1 MEQRTRSFSTEKME
15 SKGSSSNPPP
25 PDMHISPADEC
36 VGSEETQQQ
45 SLGQSD
51 GAQDKNDTQI
61 HAGTS
66 ATLRG
71 TPTPSSTKLCGYL
84 NKQGGPLKAWK
95 SRWFV
100 YEEKSCQLF
109 YYRMAQDINP
119 LGKVDLSRA
128 TFSYP
133 LHGEEG
139 TFHIQTPER
148 TVILKAPNRD
158 AQMYWLQQL
167 QMKRTLYREQHAEHK
182 SIPRPDNHKL
192 ESTPSANNCRVDF
205 LPIVKTPS
213 GLVGEEAA
221 SLPAPGLHSP
231 LNMSIK
237 HPLIELQNTMRSFR
251 NRHSQEIRQ
260 SVFHIDD
267 STDKQK
273 TPSSK
278 TSVLAVPT
286 PSSSQSPESPANA
299 KSEQDLSTISLIKK
313 NSKEKSKSLELKDTS
328 RLQHEKHSLAE
339 EVKAQKELVLLLHNV
354 LEAAQLE
361 KRTCAQFLAAEGEQE
376 RLELIRHGERR
387 AAELRDHLE
396 SLQQE
401 KENLRRD
408 LNQRDAHIAK
418 LQESVQL
425 LMHKNQAKQ
434 EVIVKLS
441 EKLAVCGEDQQCT
454 NGLHSEAIKQITI
467 ENENLKDDLK
477 AYKTQ
482 NQYLNSEIYHLT
494 TLWRKSCEQ
503 EQSLIVKCAV
513 LEANSCQMESRYL
526 GILQKLQDSKEL
538 NPEQREAIKKVV
550 KDAVRAD
557 LSTAVKL
564 NSIRDYDEYG
574 FKIAMDYKVED
585 LKLLAKIQAL
595 EIRSQTLLSQEE
607 CDGPLLAR
615 CAQLLFGRPE
625 GELSSSTELKN
636 LLRTGLPREY
646 RARVW
651 RFMIQTRTKSQKERH
666 PNRYE
671 ELCKKSRTSPHLVPR
686 QIQLDL
692 DRTLT
697 SNQYFSPPSSPLIQK
712 LERVLQAFSWQN
724 PTIGYVQGLNRL
736 AAIALLVLQ
745 DEEDA
750 FWCLVVIVDYIMP
763 PHYYTKDLVG
773 CQADQRVLKDLMS
786 EKLPRLTA
794 HLEALKVDVS
804 LITVEWFL
812 VLFVESLP
820 TRILFK
826 VWDAFL
832 YEGIKVIFRYALALF
847 KYKEEI
853 ILKINDSVEMYQY
866 IRIFPYTIADGRKLT
881 SIAFNDMNPLPMKLL
896 QNRRAAHLE
905 RLHAEIKELE
915 NLRKAYKAEQVQCK
929 DKELDTLASEDE
941 EEESSSHQWCRGRG
955 GP

>member
-1 MEQRTRSFSTEKME
+1 ME
-15 SKGSSSNPPP
+15 SEGSSSTPPP
-25 PDMHISPADEC
+25 VNVHVSPADEC
-36 VGSEETQQQ
+36 VSSEETQQQ
-45 SLGQSD
+45 SLGRSD
-51 GAQDKNDTQI
+51 GDQDKNSIQMHTALPD
-61 HAGTS
+61 GTS

-71 TPTPSSTKLCGYL
+71 THTPSSTKLCGYL
-84 NKQGGPLKAWK
+84 NKQGGPLKVWK

-119 LGKVDLSRA
+119 LGKVDLFCA

-133 LHGEEG
+133 LQGEEG
-139 TFHIQTPER
+139 TFHVQTPER
-148 TVILKAPNRD
+148 TVILKAANRD

-167 QMKRTLYREQHAEHK
+167 QLKRTLYREQDAEHL
-182 SIPRPDNHKL
+182 SIPRPDNRKL
-192 ESTPSANNCRVDF
+192 ESTPSANNCRADF
-205 LPIVKTPS
+205 LPMVKTPS

-221 SLPAPGLHSP
+221 SLPAPGLNSP

-237 HPLIELQNTMRSFR
+237 HPLIELQNTMHSFR

-260 SVFHIDD
+260 SVFHIGDPTD
-267 STDKQK
+267 IQKTASSTTSTVS
-273 TPSSK
+273 TPSSFQN
-278 TSVLAVPT
+278 S
-286 PSSSQSPESPANA
+286 ESPANA
-299 KSEQDLSTISLIKK
+299 RSEHDLATISPIRK
-313 NSKEKSKSLELKDTS
+313 NSKEKSKPLELKDTS
-328 RLQHEKHSLAE
+328 GLQHEKQAE
-339 EVKAQKELVLLLHNV
+339 EVNAQKELVSLLHKV

-376 RLELIRHGERR
+376 HLELLRHGERR

-401 KENLRRD
+401 NENLRRD
-408 LNQRDAHIAK
+408 LNQRDANIAE

-425 LMHKNQAKQ
+425 LIQKNQAKQ
-434 EVIVKLS
+434 EVILKLS
-441 EKLAVCGEDQQCT
+441 EKLAVCGEDKQYT
-454 NGLHSEAIKQITI
+454 SGLRSEALKQLTI

-494 TLWRKSCEQ
+494 TLWRKSSER

-526 GILQKLQDSKEL
+526 GILQKLQESKEL
-538 NPEQREAIKKVV
+538 NPEQREAVKKVV

-557 LSTAVKL
+557 LSTAIKL

-595 EIRSQTLLSQEE
+595 EIRSQNLLNQKE

-651 RFMIQTRTKSQKERH
+651 RFMIQSRNKSLKERH
-666 PNRYE
+666 PDRYQ
-671 ELCKKSRTSPHLVPR
+671 ELCEKSRTSPHLVPR

-697 SNQYFSPPSSPLIQK
+697 SNQYFSPPSSTLIQK

-724 PTIGYVQGLNRL
+724 PTIGYIQGLNRL

-750 FWCLVVIVDYIMP
+750 FWCLVVVVDYIMP
-763 PHYYTKDLVG
+763 HNYYTNDLVG

-866 IRIFPYTIADGRKLT
+866 LRIFPNTIVDGRKLT

-896 QNRRAAHLE
+896 QNRRATHLE

-915 NLRKAYKAEQVQCK
+915 NLRKAYKAEHVQCK
-929 DKELDTLASEDE
+929 EKELDTLASEDE
-941 EEESSSHQWCRGRG
+941 EEV
-955 GP
+955 

>member
-1 MEQRTRSFSTEKME
+1 HRPILCNVFE
-15 SKGSSSNPPP
+15 SGICIPQN
-25 PDMHISPADEC
+25 
-36 VGSEETQQQ
+36 
-45 SLGQSD
+45 
-51 GAQDKNDTQI
+51 I
-61 HAGTS
+61 HAALPDGTS

-71 TPTPSSTKLCGYL
+71 TPTSSSTKLCGYL
-84 NKQGGPLKAWK
+84 NKKGGPLKAWK

-133 LHGEEG
+133 LQGEEG

-148 TVILKAPNRD
+148 TVILKAANRD

-167 QMKRTLYREQHAEHK
+167 QLKRTLYREQHAEH
-182 SIPRPDNHKL
+182 N
-192 ESTPSANNCRVDF
+192 
-205 LPIVKTPS
+205 
-213 GLVGEEAA
+213 
-221 SLPAPGLHSP
+221 
-231 LNMSIK
+231 
-237 HPLIELQNTMRSFR
+237 FR
-251 NRHSQEIRQ
+251 KRHSQEIRQ

-267 STDKQK
+267 PTDKQK

-278 TSVLAVPT
+278 TSSKCHNFLTRKIINNCFKLKCSWPPSFSALEVPT
-286 PSSSQSPESPANA
+286 PSSSQGPESPANA
-299 KSEQDLSTISLIKK
+299 RSEEDLSTISSVRKS
-313 NSKEKSKSLELKDTS
+313 SKETSKSLDLKDTS
-328 RLQHEKHSLAE
+328 RLQHEKLYLAE
-339 EVKAQKELVLLLHNV
+339 EVKAQKELVLLLHKV

-376 RLELIRHGERR
+376 RLELLRHGERR
-387 AAELRDHLE
+387 AAELRDQLE

-401 KENLRRD
+401 NENLRRD
-408 LNQRDAHIAK
+408 LNQRDAHIAE

-434 EVIVKLS
+434 EVILKLS
-441 EKLAVCGEDQQCT
+441 EKFHDCNFTLSPNMIISLFQ
-454 NGLHSEAIKQITI
+454 
-467 ENENLKDDLK
+467 DDLK

-513 LEANSCQMESRYL
+513 LEANSCQKESRYL
-526 GILQKLQDSKEL
+526 GILQKLQESKEL
-538 NPEQREAIKKVV
+538 NPEQREAVKKVV

-564 NSIRDYDEYG
+564 NSFPTFHRDYDEYG
-574 FKIAMDYKVED
+574 FRIAMDYKVED

-595 EIRSQTLLSQEE
+595 EIRSQTLLNQEE

-615 CAQLLFGRPE
+615 CAQLLFGRAE

-651 RFMIQTRTKSQKERH
+651 RFMIQTRTKSLKERH
-666 PNRYE
+666 PNCYQ
-671 ELCKKSRTSPHLVPR
+671 ELCEKSRTSPHLVPR

-697 SNQYFSPPSSPLIQK
+697 SNQYFSPPSNPLIQK

-736 AAIALLVLQ
+736 AAIALLILQ

-750 FWCLVVIVDYIMP
+750 FWCLEILFTIPDFQYGLKLL
-763 PHYYTKDLVG
+763 YTT
-773 CQADQRVLKDLMS
+773 ADQRVLKDLMS

-794 HLEALKVDVS
+794 HLEVLKVDVS

-820 TRILFK
+820 ARILFK

-866 IRIFPYTIADGRKLT
+866 LRIFPYTIADGRKLT

-915 NLRKAYKAEQVQCK
+915 KLRKAYRAEQVQCK

-941 EEESSSHQWCRGRG
+941 EEV
-955 GP
+955 

>member
-1 MEQRTRSFSTEKME
+1 SGQLSSARGATGGSVPCSMALQPWVMRVEE
-15 SKGSSSNPPP
+15 SAVHSLPPT
-25 PDMHISPADEC
+25 HNSC
-36 VGSEETQQQ
+36 
-45 SLGQSD
+45 
-51 GAQDKNDTQI
+51 
-61 HAGTS
+61 
-66 ATLRG
+66 R
-71 TPTPSSTKLCGYL
+71 TKLCGYL

-119 LGKVDLSRA
+119 LGKVDLFCA

-133 LHGEEG
+133 LQGEEG
-139 TFHIQTPER
+139 TFHVQTPER
-148 TVILKAPNRD
+148 TVILKAANRD

-167 QMKRTLYREQHAEHK
+167 QLKRTLYREQHAEHL

-192 ESTPSANNCRVDF
+192 ESTPS
-205 LPIVKTPS
+205 
-213 GLVGEEAA
+213 
-221 SLPAPGLHSP
+221 
-231 LNMSIK
+231 
-237 HPLIELQNTMRSFR
+237 
-251 NRHSQEIRQ
+251 
-260 SVFHIDD
+260 
-267 STDKQK
+267 
-273 TPSSK
+273 
-278 TSVLAVPT
+278 
-286 PSSSQSPESPANA
+286 
-299 KSEQDLSTISLIKK
+299 
-313 NSKEKSKSLELKDTS
+313 
-328 RLQHEKHSLAE
+328 
-339 EVKAQKELVLLLHNV
+339 ELVSLLHKV

-376 RLELIRHGERR
+376 HLELLRHGERR

-401 KENLRRD
+401 NENLRRD
-408 LNQRDAHIAK
+408 LNQRDANIAE

-425 LMHKNQAKQ
+425 LIQKNQAKQ
-434 EVIVKLS
+434 EVILKLS
-441 EKLAVCGEDQQCT
+441 EKLAVCGEDKQYT
-454 NGLHSEAIKQITI
+454 SGLRSEALKQLTI

-494 TLWRKSCEQ
+494 TLWRKSSER

-526 GILQKLQDSKEL
+526 GILQKLQESKEL
-538 NPEQREAIKKVV
+538 NPEQREAVKKVV

-557 LSTAVKL
+557 LSTAIKL

-595 EIRSQTLLSQEE
+595 EIRSQNLLNQEE

-625 GELSSSTELKN
+625 GELTSSTELKN

-651 RFMIQTRTKSQKERH
+651 RFMIQSRNKSLKERH
-666 PNRYE
+666 PDRYQ
-671 ELCKKSRTSPHLVPR
+671 ELCEKSRTSPHLVPR

-697 SNQYFSPPSSPLIQK
+697 SNQYFSPPSSTLIQK

-724 PTIGYVQGLNRL
+724 PTIGYIQGLNRL

-750 FWCLVVIVDYIMP
+750 FWCLVVVVDYIMP
-763 PHYYTKDLVG
+763 HNYYTNDLVG

-812 VLFVESLP
+812 VLFIESLP

-832 YEGIKVIFRYALALF
+832 YEGLKVIFRYALALF

-853 ILKINDSVEMYQY
+853 ILKINDSAEMYQY
-866 IRIFPYTIADGRKLT
+866 LRIFPNTIVDGRKLT

-896 QNRRAAHLE
+896 QNRRATHLE

-915 NLRKAYKAEQVQCK
+915 NLRKAYKAEHVQCK
-929 DKELDTLASEDE
+929 EKELDTLASEDE
-941 EEESSSHQWCRGRG
+941 EEV
-955 GP
+955 

>member
-1 MEQRTRSFSTEKME
+1 ME
-15 SKGSSSNPPP
+15 SEGSSSTPPP
-25 PDMHISPADEC
+25 ANVHVSPADEC
-36 VGSEETQQQ
+36 VSSEETQQQ
-45 SLGQSD
+45 SLGRLD
-51 GAQDKNDTQI
+51 GAQDKNGTQM
-61 HAGTS
+61 HAALPDGTS

-100 YEEKSCQLF
+100 YEEKSCH
-109 YYRMAQDINP
+109 P
-119 LGKVDLSRA
+119 LGKVDLFCA

-133 LHGEEG
+133 LQGEEG
-139 TFHIQTPER
+139 TFIQTPER
-148 TVILKAPNRD
+148 TVILKAANRD

-167 QMKRTLYREQHAEHK
+167 QLKRTLYREQHAEHL
-182 SIPRPDNHKL
+182 SIPRPDDHKL
-192 ESTPSANNCRVDF
+192 ESTPSANNCRGKRLKV
-205 LPIVKTPS
+205 IYCI
-213 GLVGEEAA
+213 
-221 SLPAPGLHSP
+221 
-231 LNMSIK
+231 M
-237 HPLIELQNTMRSFR
+237 
-251 NRHSQEIRQ
+251 EITL
-260 SVFHIDD
+260 FM
-267 STDKQK
+267 KC
-273 TPSSK
+273 
-278 TSVLAVPT
+278 
-286 PSSSQSPESPANA
+286 
-299 KSEQDLSTISLIKK
+299 DLRE
-313 NSKEKSKSLELKDTS
+313 N
-328 RLQHEKHSLAE
+328 
-339 EVKAQKELVLLLHNV
+339 ELVSLLHKV

-376 RLELIRHGERR
+376 RLELLRHGERR

-396 SLQQE
+396 SRQQE
-401 KENLRRD
+401 NENLRRD
-408 LNQRDAHIAK
+408 LNQRDAHIAE

-425 LMHKNQAKQ
+425 LIQKNQSKQ
-434 EVIVKLS
+434 EVILKLS
-441 EKLAVCGEDQQCT
+441 EKLAVCGEDKQCS
-454 NGLHSEAIKQITI
+454 NGLRSE
-467 ENENLKDDLK
+467 DDLK

-482 NQYLNSEIYHLT
+482 NQYLNSEIYHLM
-494 TLWRKSCEQ
+494 TLWRKSSER

-513 LEANSCQMESRYL
+513 LEANSSQMESRYL
-526 GILQKLQDSKEL
+526 GILQKLQESKEL
-538 NPEQREAIKKVV
+538 NPEQREAVKKVV

-564 NSIRDYDEYG
+564 NSFPTFHRDYDEYG
-574 FKIAMDYKVED
+574 FKIAMDYKIED

-595 EIRSQTLLSQEE
+595 EIRSQNLLNQEE

-625 GELSSSTELKN
+625 GELSSSTEFKN
-636 LLRTGLPREY
+636 LLRMGLPREY
-646 RARVW
+646 RARAW
-651 RFMIQTRTKSQKERH
+651 RFMIQTRTKSLKELH
-666 PNRYE
+666 PDRYQ
-671 ELCKKSRTSPHLVPR
+671 ELCEKSRTSPHLVPR

-763 PHYYTKDLVG
+763 HNYYTKDLVG
-773 CQADQRVLKDLMS
+773 CQADQCVLKDLMS

-832 YEGIKVIFRYALALF
+832 YEGLKVIFRYALPLF
-847 KYKEEI
+847 KYREEG

-866 IRIFPYTIADGRKLT
+866 LRIFPNTIVDGRKLT

-896 QNRRAAHLE
+896 QNRRATHLE

-915 NLRKAYKAEQVQCK
+915 NLRTAYKAEHVQCK

-941 EEESSSHQWCRGRG
+941 EEV
-955 GP
+955 

>member
-1 MEQRTRSFSTEKME
+1 ME
-15 SKGSSSNPPP
+15 SNGSSNMPPP
-25 PDMHISPADEC
+25 PDVHVSPADEC

-45 SLGQSD
+45 RLGQSD

-61 HAGTS
+61 HAALPDGTS

-71 TPTPSSTKLCGYL
+71 TPTSSSTKLCGYL

-133 LHGEEG
+133 LQGEEG

-148 TVILKAPNRD
+148 TVILKAANRD

-167 QMKRTLYREQHAEHK
+167 QLKRTLYREQHAEHK
-182 SIPRPDNHKL
+182 SISSPDKHKL
-192 ESTPSANNCRVDF
+192 ESSPSANNCHADF

-221 SLPAPGLHSP
+221 SLPAPGLNSP

-237 HPLIELQNTMRSFR
+237 HPLIELQNTMHSFR
-251 NRHSQEIRQ
+251 KRHSQEIRQ

-267 STDKQK
+267 PTDKQK

-278 TSVLAVPT
+278 TSTLEVPT
-286 PSSSQSPESPANA
+286 PSSSQGPESPANA
-299 KSEQDLSTISLIKK
+299 RSEEDLSTISSVRKS
-313 NSKEKSKSLELKDTS
+313 SKETSKSLDLKDTS
-328 RLQHEKHSLAE
+328 RLQHEKLYLAE
-339 EVKAQKELVLLLHNV
+339 EVKAQKELVLLLHKV

-376 RLELIRHGERR
+376 RLELLRHGERR
-387 AAELRDHLE
+387 AAELRDQLE

-401 KENLRRD
+401 NENLRRD
-408 LNQRDAHIAK
+408 LNQRDAHIAE

-434 EVIVKLS
+434 EVILKLS
-441 EKLAVCGEDQQCT
+441 EKFVVFGEDQHCT
-454 NGLHSEAIKQITI
+454 NGLQSEALKQLTI

-513 LEANSCQMESRYL
+513 LEANSCQKESRYL
-526 GILQKLQDSKEL
+526 GILQKLQESKEL
-538 NPEQREAIKKVV
+538 NPEQREAVKKVV

-564 NSIRDYDEYG
+564 NSVRDYDEYG
-574 FKIAMDYKVED
+574 FRIAMDYKVED

-595 EIRSQTLLSQEE
+595 EIRSQTLLNQEE

-615 CAQLLFGRPE
+615 CAQLLFGRAE

-651 RFMIQTRTKSQKERH
+651 RFMIQTRTKSLKERH
-666 PNRYE
+666 PNCYQ
-671 ELCKKSRTSPHLVPR
+671 ELCEKSRTSPHLVPR

-697 SNQYFSPPSSPLIQK
+697 SNQYFSPPSNPLIQK

-736 AAIALLVLQ
+736 AAIALLILQ

-750 FWCLVVIVDYIMP
+750 FWCLEVIVDYIMP

-820 TRILFK
+820 ARILFK

-866 IRIFPYTIADGRKLT
+866 LRIFPYTIADGRKLT

-896 QNRRAAHLE
+896 QNRRATHLE

-915 NLRKAYKAEQVQCK
+915 KLRKAYRAEQVQCK

-941 EEESSSHQWCRGRG
+941 EEV
-955 GP
+955 

>member
-1 MEQRTRSFSTEKME
+1 ME
-15 SKGSSSNPPP
+15 SEGNSRNPPL
-25 PDMHISPADEC
+25 PDVHITPADEC
-36 VGSEETQQQ
+36 VSSEETPKQ
-45 SLGQSD
+45 SLSHSD
-51 GAQDKNDTQI
+51 EAQDKKDTQI
-61 HAGTS
+61 NAAESDGTS

-71 TPTPSSTKLCGYL
+71 TPTPPNTKLCGYL
-84 NKQGGPLKAWK
+84 NKQGGPLRAWK

-133 LHGEEG
+133 LQGEEG

-148 TVILKAPNRD
+148 TVILKAHNKD
-158 AQMYWLQQL
+158 ARMYWLQQL
-167 QMKRTLYREQHAEHK
+167 QLKRTLYREQHAELQ

-192 ESTPSANNCRVDF
+192 ESTPSANNCRADF
-205 LPIVKTPS
+205 LPMVKTPS

-221 SLPAPGLHSP
+221 SLPAPGLNNP

-237 HPLIELQNTMRSFR
+237 HPLIELQNTINSFR

-267 STDKQK
+267 PTDTQK

-278 TSVLAVPT
+278 TSTLAAPT
-286 PSSSQSPESPANA
+286 PSSSQSPESPAR
-299 KSEQDLSTISLIKK
+299 SEKDLSTILPVRK
-313 NSKEKSKSLELKDTS
+313 NSKETKELKDTS
-328 RLQHEKHSLAE
+328 RLQHEKLFLAE
-339 EVKAQKELVLLLHNV
+339 EVKAQKELVLLLHKV

-361 KRTCAQFLAAEGEQE
+361 KRTCSQFLAAEGEQE
-376 RLELIRHGERR
+376 RLELLRHGERR

-401 KENLRRD
+401 NENLRRD
-408 LNQRDAHIAK
+408 LKQRDAQIAA
-418 LQESVQL
+418 LQESIQL
-425 LMHKNQAKQ
+425 LVQKNQTKQ

-441 EKLAVCGEDQQCT
+441 EKLAVCGEDQQST
-454 NGLHSEAIKQITI
+454 SGLQSEALKQLTV

-494 TLWRKSCEQ
+494 TLWRKSSEQ

-526 GILQKLQDSKEL
+526 GILQTLQDSKEL
-538 NPEQREAIKKVV
+538 NPEQREAVKKVV

-574 FKIAMDYKVED
+574 FKIAMDYRVED
-585 LKLLAKIQAL
+585 LKLLAKIQPF
-595 EIRSQTLLSQEE
+595 EIRSQNLLNQEE
-607 CDGPLLAR
+607 CDGAFLAR
-615 CAQLLFGRPE
+615 CTQLLFGRPE

-651 RFMIQTRTKSQKERH
+651 RFMIQTRTKSLKERH
-666 PNRYE
+666 PVRYQ
-671 ELCKKSRTSPHLVPR
+671 ELCEKSRTSPHLVPR

-697 SNQYFSPPSSPLIQK
+697 SNQFFSPPSSPLIQK
-712 LERVLQAFSWQN
+712 LERE
-724 PTIGYVQGLNRL
+724 
-736 AAIALLVLQ
+736 
-745 DEEDA
+745 EEDA
-750 FWCLVVIVDYIMP
+750 FWCLVVIVEYIMP
-763 PHYYTKDLVG
+763 QNYYTKDLVG

-794 HLEALKVDVS
+794 HLEALKVDIS

-812 VLFVESLP
+812 VLFVECLS

-847 KYKEEI
+847 KYREEA
-853 ILKINDSVEMYQY
+853 ILKINDSSEMYQY
-866 IRIFPYTIADGRKLT
+866 LRIFPSTIADGRKLT

-915 NLRKAYKAEQVQCK
+915 NLRKAYKAEHVQCK

-941 EEESSSHQWCRGRG
+941 EEV
-955 GP
+955 

>member
-1 MEQRTRSFSTEKME
+1 ME
-15 SKGSSSNPPP
+15 SEGSSRTSPPVNV
-25 PDMHISPADEC
+25 HVSPADEC
-36 VGSEETQQQ
+36 DGSEETQQQ
-45 SLGQSD
+45 SLGRSD
-51 GAQDKNDTQI
+51 GDQDKNSIQMHTALPD
-61 HAGTS
+61 GTS

-119 LGKVDLSRA
+119 LGKVDLFCA

-133 LHGEEG
+133 LQGEEG
-139 TFHIQTPER
+139 TFHVQTPER
-148 TVILKAPNRD
+148 TVILKAANRD

-167 QMKRTLYREQHAEHK
+167 QLKRTLYREQHAEHL

-192 ESTPSANNCRVDF
+192 ESTPSANNCRADF
-205 LPIVKTPS
+205 LPMVKTPS

-221 SLPAPGLHSP
+221 SLPAPGLNSP

-237 HPLIELQNTMRSFR
+237 HPLIELQNTMHSFR

-260 SVFHIDD
+260 SVFHIGDP
-267 STDKQK
+267 TDIQK
-273 TPSSK
+273 TASST
-278 TSVLAVPT
+278 TSTVST
-286 PSSSQSPESPANA
+286 PSSSQSSESPANA
-299 KSEQDLSTISLIKK
+299 RSEHDLATISPIRK
-313 NSKEKSKSLELKDTS
+313 NSKEKSKPLELKDTS
-328 RLQHEKHSLAE
+328 RLQHEKQAE
-339 EVKAQKELVLLLHNV
+339 EVNAQKELVSLLHKV

-376 RLELIRHGERR
+376 HLELLRHGERR
-387 AAELRDHLE
+387 VAELQDHLE

-401 KENLRRD
+401 NENLRRD
-408 LNQRDAHIAK
+408 LNQRDANIAE

-425 LMHKNQAKQ
+425 LIQKNQAKQ
-434 EVIVKLS
+434 EVILKLS
-441 EKLAVCGEDQQCT
+441 EKLAVCGEDKQCT
-454 NGLHSEAIKQITI
+454 NGLRSEALKQLTI

-494 TLWRKSCEQ
+494 TLWRKSSER

-526 GILQKLQDSKEL
+526 GILQKLQESKEL
-538 NPEQREAIKKVV
+538 NPEQREAVKKVV

-557 LSTAVKL
+557 LSTAIKL

-595 EIRSQTLLSQEE
+595 EIRSQNLLNQEE

-625 GELSSSTELKN
+625 GELTSSTELKN

-651 RFMIQTRTKSQKERH
+651 RFMIQSRNKSLKERH
-666 PNRYE
+666 PDRYQ
-671 ELCKKSRTSPHLVPR
+671 ELCEKSRTSPHLVPR

-697 SNQYFSPPSSPLIQK
+697 SNQYFSPPSSTLIQK

-724 PTIGYVQGLNRL
+724 PTIGYIQGLNRL

-750 FWCLVVIVDYIMP
+750 FWCLVVVVDYIMP
-763 PHYYTKDLVG
+763 HNYYTNDLVG

-866 IRIFPYTIADGRKLT
+866 LRIFPNTIVDGRKLT

-896 QNRRAAHLE
+896 QNRRATHLE

-915 NLRKAYKAEQVQCK
+915 NLRKAYKAEHVQCK
-929 DKELDTLASEDE
+929 EKELDTLASEDE
-941 EEESSSHQWCRGRG
+941 EEV
-955 GP
+955 

>member
-1 MEQRTRSFSTEKME
+1 ME
-15 SKGSSSNPPP
+15 SDGSSSTPSP
-25 PDMHISPADEC
+25 PDVHVSPADEC

-45 SLGQSD
+45 RLGRSD

-61 HAGTS
+61 HAALPDETS
-66 ATLRG
+66 TPLRG
-71 TPTPSSTKLCGYL
+71 TPTSSSTKLCGYL

-133 LHGEEG
+133 LQEEEG

-148 TVILKAPNRD
+148 TVILKAANRD

-167 QMKRTLYREQHAEHK
+167 QLKRTLYREQHAEHK
-182 SIPRPDNHKL
+182 SISRPDNHKL
-192 ESTPSANNCRVDF
+192 ESTPLANNCHADF

-221 SLPAPGLHSP
+221 SLPAPGLNSP

-278 TSVLAVPT
+278 TSTLAVPT
-286 PSSSQSPESPANA
+286 ASSSQSPESPSNA
-299 KSEQDLSTISLIKK
+299 RSEQDLSTISTIRKS
-313 NSKEKSKSLELKDTS
+313 SKETSKSLELKDTS
-328 RLQHEKHSLAE
+328 RLQHEKLYLAE
-339 EVKAQKELVLLLHNV
+339 EVKAQKELVLLLHKV

-361 KRTCAQFLAAEGEQE
+361 KRTCAQFLASEGEQE
-376 RLELIRHGERR
+376 RLELLRHGERR

-401 KENLRRD
+401 NENLRRD
-408 LNQRDAHIAK
+408 LNQRDAHIAE

-425 LMHKNQAKQ
+425 LMYKNQAKQ
-434 EVIVKLS
+434 EMILKLS
-441 EKLAVCGEDQQCT
+441 EKLAVCGEDQHCS
-454 NGLHSEAIKQITI
+454 NGLRSEALKQLTI

-494 TLWRKSCEQ
+494 TLWRKSCAQ

-513 LEANSCQMESRYL
+513 LEASSSQMESRYL
-526 GILQKLQDSKEL
+526 EILQKLQENKEL
-538 NPEQREAIKKVV
+538 NPEQREAVKKVV

-574 FKIAMDYKVED
+574 FRIAMDYKVED
-585 LKLLAKIQAL
+585 LKLLAKIQGL
-595 EIRSQTLLSQEE
+595 EIRSQAPLNQEE

-636 LLRTGLPREY
+636 HLRTGLPREY

-651 RFMIQTRTKSQKERH
+651 RFMIQTRTKSLKERH
-666 PNRYE
+666 PDCYQ
-671 ELCKKSRTSPHLVPR
+671 ELCEKSRTSPHLVPR

-736 AAIALLVLQ
+736 AAIALLILQ

-750 FWCLVVIVDYIMP
+750 FWCLEVIVDYIMP

-773 CQADQRVLKDLMS
+773 CQADQHVLKDLMS

-812 VLFVESLP
+812 VLFVDSLP

-847 KYKEEI
+847 KYNEEI
-853 ILKINDSVEMYQY
+853 ILKINDSVEMYQFL
-866 IRIFPYTIADGRKLT
+866 RIFPYTIADGRKLT

-915 NLRKAYKAEQVQCK
+915 NLRKAFKAEQVQCK

-941 EEESSSHQWCRGRG
+941 EEV
-955 GP
+955 

>member
-1 MEQRTRSFSTEKME
+1 ME
-15 SKGSSSNPPP
+15 SDGSSSTPPP
-25 PDMHISPADEC
+25 PDMHVSPADEC
-36 VGSEETQQQ
+36 VGSDETQQQ
-45 SLGQSD
+45 SLGRSD
-51 GAQDKNDTQI
+51 GAQGKNDTQI
-61 HAGTS
+61 HAAFPDGTS

-71 TPTPSSTKLCGYL
+71 TPTSSSTKLCGYL

-133 LHGEEG
+133 LQGEEG

-148 TVILKAPNRD
+148 TVILKAANRD

-167 QMKRTLYREQHAEHK
+167 QLKRTLYREQHAEHK
-182 SIPRPDNHKL
+182 SISKPDNHKL
-192 ESTPSANNCRVDF
+192 ESTPSANNCHADF

-221 SLPAPGLHSP
+221 SLPAPGLNSP

-237 HPLIELQNTMRSFR
+237 HPLIGLQNTVHSFR

-278 TSVLAVPT
+278 TSTLAVPT
-286 PSSSQSPESPANA
+286 SSSSQSPESPANA
-299 KSEQDLSTISLIKK
+299 RSEQDLSTISPIRKS
-313 NSKEKSKSLELKDTS
+313 SKEKSTSLELKDTS
-328 RLQHEKHSLAE
+328 RLQHEKLYLAE
-339 EVKAQKELVLLLHNV
+339 EVRAQKELVLLLHKV

-376 RLELIRHGERR
+376 RLELLRHGERR
-387 AAELRDHLE
+387 AAELQDHLE

-401 KENLRRD
+401 NENLRRD
-408 LNQRDAHIAK
+408 LNQRDAHITE

-454 NGLHSEAIKQITI
+454 NGLQSEALKQLTI

-526 GILQKLQDSKEL
+526 GILQKLQESKEL
-538 NPEQREAIKKVV
+538 NPEQREAVKKVV

-557 LSTAVKL
+557 LSTAIKL

-574 FKIAMDYKVED
+574 FTIAMDYKVED

-595 EIRSQTLLSQEE
+595 EIRSQALLNQEE

-651 RFMIQTRTKSQKERH
+651 RFIIQTRTKSLKDRQ
-666 PNRYE
+666 PDRYQ
-671 ELCKKSRTSPHLVPR
+671 ELCEKSRTSPHLVPR

-697 SNQYFSPPSSPLIQK
+697 SNQYFSPPSSHLIQK

-853 ILKINDSVEMYQY
+853 ILKIDDSVEMYQY
-866 IRIFPYTIADGRKLT
+866 LRIFPYTIADGRKLT

-929 DKELDTLASEDE
+929 DKEMDTLASEDE
-941 EEESSSHQWCRGRG
+941 EEV
-955 GP
+955 

>member
-1 MEQRTRSFSTEKME
+1 ML
-15 SKGSSSNPPP
+15 N
-25 PDMHISPADEC
+25 ISP
-36 VGSEETQQQ
+36 
-45 SLGQSD
+45 
-51 GAQDKNDTQI
+51 
-61 HAGTS
+61 
-66 ATLRG
+66 
-71 TPTPSSTKLCGYL
+71 
-84 NKQGGPLKAWK
+84 
-95 SRWFV
+95 
-100 YEEKSCQLF
+100 
-109 YYRMAQDINP
+109 
-119 LGKVDLSRA
+119 
-128 TFSYP
+128 YP
-133 LHGEEG
+133 D
-139 TFHIQTPER
+139 QT
-148 TVILKAPNRD
+148 TTNWKAPHQHTTAAEGVYTGNV
-158 AQMYWLQQL
+158 
-167 QMKRTLYREQHAEHK
+167 RTG
-182 SIPRPDNHKL
+182 NHSQT
-192 ESTPSANNCRVDF
+192 STDF

-221 SLPAPGLHSP
+221 SLPAPGFNSP

-237 HPLIELQNTMRSFR
+237 HPLIELQNTMHSFR

-267 STDKQK
+267 SQTDHQK
-273 TPSSK
+273 APSSK
-278 TSVLAVPT
+278 TSTLAVPT
-286 PSSSQSPESPANA
+286 PSSSQSAESPANA
-299 KSEQDLSTISLIKK
+299 KSEQDLSTISPIRKS
-313 NSKEKSKSLELKDTS
+313 SKEKDTS
-328 RLQHEKHSLAE
+328 RLQHEKLSMAE
-339 EVKAQKELVLLLHNV
+339 EVKAQKELVLLLHKV

-361 KRTCAQFLAAEGEQE
+361 KRTCAQFLAAEGDQE
-376 RLELIRHGERR
+376 RLELLRHGERR
-387 AAELRDHLE
+387 SAELRDHLE

-401 KENLRRD
+401 NDNLRRE
-408 LNQRDAHIAK
+408 LNQRDAHIVE

-441 EKLAVCGEDQQCT
+441 EKLAVCGEDQQCA
-454 NGLHSEAIKQITI
+454 NGLRSEALKQLTI
-467 ENENLKDDLK
+467 ENDNLKDDLK

-513 LEANSCQMESRYL
+513 LETNNCQMESRYL
-526 GILQKLQDSKEL
+526 GILQKLQESKEL
-538 NPEQREAIKKVV
+538 NPEQREAVKKVV

-557 LSTAVKL
+557 MSTAAKL
-564 NSIRDYDEYG
+564 TSIRDYDEYG
-574 FKIAMDYKVED
+574 FKTAMDYRVED

-595 EIRSQTLLSQEE
+595 EIRSQTLLNQEE
-607 CDGPLLAR
+607 CDGPQLAR
-615 CAQLLFGRPE
+615 CTQLLSGRPE

-651 RFMIQTRTKSQKERH
+651 RFMIQTRTKSLKERH
-666 PNRYE
+666 PDRYQ
-671 ELCKKSRTSPHLVPR
+671 ELCEKSRTSPHLVPR

-697 SNQYFSPPSSPLIQK
+697 SNQYFCPPSSPLIQK

-763 PHYYTKDLVG
+763 SNYYTKDLVG

-812 VLFVESLP
+812 VLFVENLP
-820 TRILFK
+820 TRILLK

-853 ILKINDSVEMYQY
+853 ILKINDISEMYQY
-866 IRIFPYTIADGRKLT
+866 LRIFPYTIADGRKLT
-881 SIAFNDMNPLPMKLL
+881 GIAFNDMNPLPMKLL

-929 DKELDTLASEDE
+929 NKELDTLASEDE
-941 EEESSSHQWCRGRG
+941 EEV
-955 GP
+955 

>member
-1 MEQRTRSFSTEKME
+1 MLLLLMN
-15 SKGSSSNPPP
+15 SS
-25 PDMHISPADEC
+25 
-36 VGSEETQQQ
+36 VV
-45 SLGQSD
+45 SLCL
-51 GAQDKNDTQI
+51 I
-61 HAGTS
+61 
-66 ATLRG
+66 
-71 TPTPSSTKLCGYL
+71 
-84 NKQGGPLKAWK
+84 
-95 SRWFV
+95 
-100 YEEKSCQLF
+100 
-109 YYRMAQDINP
+109 YRN
-119 LGKVDLSRA
+119 
-128 TFSYP
+128 
-133 LHGEEG
+133 
-139 TFHIQTPER
+139 
-148 TVILKAPNRD
+148 TV
-158 AQMYWLQQL
+158 
-167 QMKRTLYREQHAEHK
+167 H
-182 SIPRPDNHKL
+182 
-192 ESTPSANNCRVDF
+192 
-205 LPIVKTPS
+205 
-213 GLVGEEAA
+213 
-221 SLPAPGLHSP
+221 
-231 LNMSIK
+231 
-237 HPLIELQNTMRSFR
+237 SFR

-278 TSVLAVPT
+278 TSTLAVPT
-286 PSSSQSPESPANA
+286 SSSSQSPESPANA
-299 KSEQDLSTISLIKK
+299 RSEHDLSTISPIRKS
-313 NSKEKSKSLELKDTS
+313 SKEKSTSLELKDTS
-328 RLQHEKHSLAE
+328 RLQHEKLYLAE
-339 EVKAQKELVLLLHNV
+339 EVKAQKELVLLLHKV

-376 RLELIRHGERR
+376 RLELLRHGEQR
-387 AAELRDHLE
+387 AAELQDHLE

-401 KENLRRD
+401 NENLRRD
-408 LNQRDAHIAK
+408 LNQRDAHIAE

-454 NGLHSEAIKQITI
+454 NGLQSEALKQLTI

-477 AYKTQ
+477 AHKTQ

-538 NPEQREAIKKVV
+538 NPEQREVVKKVV
-550 KDAVRAD
+550 KDAVRSD
-557 LSTAVKL
+557 LRTAVKL

-574 FKIAMDYKVED
+574 FTIAMDYKIED

-595 EIRSQTLLSQEE
+595 EIRSQALLNQEE

-651 RFMIQTRTKSQKERH
+651 RFIIQTRTKSLKERQ
-666 PNRYE
+666 PDRYQ
-671 ELCKKSRTSPHLVPR
+671 ELCEKSRTSPHLVPR

-853 ILKINDSVEMYQY
+853 ILKIDDSVEMYQY
-866 IRIFPYTIADGRKLT
+866 LRIFPYTIADGRKLT

-941 EEESSSHQWCRGRG
+941 EEV
-955 GP
+955 

>member
-1 MEQRTRSFSTEKME
+1 ME
-15 SKGSSSNPPP
+15 STGSSSTLPPP
-25 PDMHISPADEC
+25 PDMHVSLVGEC
-36 VGSEETQQQ
+36 VGAEENQQQ

-51 GAQDKNDTQI
+51 GAQAKEVTDI
-61 HAGTS
+61 HAAQPDGTS
-66 ATLRG
+66 ATFRRAHVQSG
-71 TPTPSSTKLCGYL
+71 SKLCGYL

-95 SRWFV
+95 SRWFA

-133 LHGEEG
+133 LQGEEG

-148 TVILKAPNRD
+148 TFILKAANRD
-158 AQMYWLQQL
+158 TQMYWLQQL
-167 QMKRTLYREQHAEHK
+167 QLKRALFREKHAEHQ
-182 SIPRPDNHKL
+182 SMPRPDNL
-192 ESTPSANNCRVDF
+192 TVESTPSANCPANF
-205 LPIVKTPS
+205 LPMVKTPS

-221 SLPAPGLHSP
+221 SLPAPGLNNP

-237 HPLIELQNTMRSFR
+237 HPLIELQNTMHSFR
-251 NRHSQEIRQ
+251 NRQSQEIRQ

-267 STDKQK
+267 PNDNQK

-278 TSVLAVPT
+278 THTLSVPT
-286 PSSSQSPESPANA
+286 PRSSQTPESPSNA
-299 KSEQDLSTISLIKK
+299 RCVDLHKNNPSTVSQNRKSW
-313 NSKEKSKSLELKDTS
+313 KEKFQPLELDRS
-328 RLQHEKHSLAE
+328 QLQHEKLSLAE
-339 EVKAQKELVLLLHNV
+339 EVKAQKELVLLLHKV
-354 LEAAQLE
+354 LEDAQLE

-376 RLELIRHGERR
+376 RLELLRHGERR
-387 AAELRDHLE
+387 AAKLRDHLE

-401 KENLRRD
+401 NENLRRD
-408 LNQRDAHIAK
+408 LNQRDSHVAE

-434 EVIVKLS
+434 EVILKLS
-441 EKLAVCGEDQQCT
+441 EKLAACGEDQHCT
-454 NGLHSEAIKQITI
+454 NGLETETFKQLTL
-467 ENENLKDDLK
+467 ENMHLKDDLK

-482 NQYLNSEIYHLT
+482 NQYLNSEIYQLT
-494 TLWRKSCEQ
+494 TLWRKSSEQ

-513 LEANSCQMESRYL
+513 LEANNCQMESRYL
-526 GILQKLQDSKEL
+526 GILQKLQESEEL
-538 NPEQREAIKKVV
+538 NPELREAIKKVL
-550 KDAVRAD
+550 KDAVQAD
-557 LSTAVKL
+557 LNAAIKINPISE
-564 NSIRDYDEYG
+564 YDEYG
-574 FKIAMDYKVED
+574 FKIAVDYKVED

-595 EIRSQTLLSQEE
+595 EIRSQNLLNHEE

-625 GELSSSTELKN
+625 AELSSSTELKG

-646 RARVW
+646 RVRVW
-651 RFMIQTRTKSQKERH
+651 RFMIQTRTKTLRERH
-666 PNRYE
+666 PDRYQ
-671 ELCKKSRTSPHLVPR
+671 ELCEKSRTSPHLVPR

-697 SNQYFSPPSSPLIQK
+697 TNQYFSPPSSPLIQK

-750 FWCLVVIVDYIMP
+750 FWCLVVVVEYIMP
-763 PHYYTKDLVG
+763 HNYYTKDLLG

-812 VLFVESLP
+812 VLFVETLP

-826 VWDAFL
+826 VWDTFL

-847 KYKEEI
+847 KYREED
-853 ILKINDSVEMYQY
+853 ILKIQDSVEMYQY
-866 IRIFPYTIADGRKLT
+866 LRIFPITIADGRKLT

-896 QNRRAAHLE
+896 RNRRAVHLE
-905 RLHAEIKELE
+905 QLRTEIRELE
-915 NLRKAYKAEQVQCK
+915 NLQNAYKAEHVRCK

-941 EEESSSHQWCRGRG
+941 EEV
-955 GP
+955 